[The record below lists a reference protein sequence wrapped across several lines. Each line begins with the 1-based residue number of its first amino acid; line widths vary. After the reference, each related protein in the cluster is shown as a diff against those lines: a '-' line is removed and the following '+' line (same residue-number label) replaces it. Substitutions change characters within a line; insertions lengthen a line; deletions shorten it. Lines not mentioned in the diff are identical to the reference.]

1 MRETTMMR
9 NSKYI
14 AMALGV
20 AVLLAGCSA
29 KSPTAPKPTPAAGFT
44 ISLTPQSSTA
54 KTGDYVL
61 VVAQVNSGSGNAP
74 DGTAVTFLVS
84 GGHFD
89 AVDGTGSYATQVI
102 RTTSGGRASVSVT
115 SSSVGQALLEGRV
128 PGNSAQTIVSFGVG
142 PTPPPGKITITSV
155 IPNQGGPEGG
165 DRVVI
170 TGSGFIEPLQVAFV
184 VDGQPFLA
192 DVVFVAAGGTSM
204 TVVTPRVVSSPPSTV
219 DQVADVA
226 VQSGPNT
233 AVLKG
238 GFTYLAAIATPE
250 IYVLSPNA
258 GPFEGGT
265 RVTITG
271 KGFQTPVQVTFDD
284 IQAQVVASNYTEVV
298 CISPSITPTAPDTV
312 ITKQVTVTNIKS
324 GKASN
329 SLGFRYGV
337 TMFISSF
344 SPMEGP
350 ADTATTVTIFGQ
362 GFVAPVTVV
371 ATAGGLYQWD
381 VLSVAGTE
389 IVARSKPLPESARTC
404 GDVPATLTVTNV
416 NSNTT
421 ATATNPFTYRAIR
434 PLITSVSIDGTG
446 NSVTQYLPGTC
457 NLTWASHTVTIRG
470 TGFQS
475 GMLARFGSVGPVI
488 TTFVDANT
496 LTLRLPDLTGIGLNS
511 IPCDDGGGAG
521 SRFVPT
527 PVEVTVINPRNSC
540 ENTLGGA
547 IILNP
552 CIITCQILPAPTV
565 ASVLP
570 NQGSINGFTSV
581 GITGANFVN
590 SGLSVT
596 IGGAAA
602 TGVVFLN
609 STSIQ
614 ATTPPHTPA
623 GPVAVTV
630 TCGGQTGTNGSAF
643 TYTATLNASV
653 VPSGSGGVT
662 GTGVQTTAFGS
673 LTATPTAPATFASWS
688 GACSSCGTN
697 VSCPNVPMTTDPTT
711 CTATFNPGLTV
722 TLAGTIGSN
731 TVSSSPA
738 GISACAATCS
748 APFSNGASVTLTA
761 TASGTW
767 SGDCSGT
774 GTSASVTMN
783 GNKNCTITFP

>member
-1 MRETTMMR
+1 
-9 NSKYI
+9 
-14 AMALGV
+14 MALGV

-61 VVAQVNSGSGNAP
+61 VVAQVNSGSVNAP

-128 PGNSAQTIVSFGVG
+128 PGNSAQTTVSFGVG

-155 IPNQGGPEGG
+155 TPNQGGPEGG

-219 DQVADVA
+219 NQIADVA

-233 AVLKG
+233 ANLKG
-238 GFTYLAAIATPE
+238 GFTYVAAIASPE

-271 KGFQTPVQVTFDD
+271 KGFQTPVQVLFDD
-284 IQAQVVASNYTEVV
+284 IQAQVVSSNYTEVV
-298 CISPSITPTAPDTV
+298 CISPSITPTAPDAV
-312 ITKQVTVTNIKS
+312 VTKQVTVTNIKS

-329 SLGFRYGV
+329 SLAFRYGV

-344 SPMEGP
+344 TPMEGP
-350 ADTATTVTIFGQ
+350 ADVATTVTIFGQ
-362 GFVAPVTVV
+362 GFVAPVSVV
-371 ATAGGLYQWD
+371 AVAGGQYQWD

-404 GDVPATLTVTNV
+404 GDVTATLTVTNID
-416 NSNTT
+416 SNTV

-434 PLITSVSIDGTG
+434 PLISSVQIDGGG
-446 NSVTQYLPGTC
+446 NTVTQYLPGTC

-475 GMLARFGSVGPVI
+475 GMLARIGSVGPVI

-511 IPCDDGGGAG
+511 IRCDDGGGAG

-565 ASVLP
+565 SGVAP
-570 NQGSINGFTSV
+570 NFGPITGGTSV
-581 GITGANFVN
+581 IITGTNFVN
-590 SGLSVT
+590 SSLSVT
-596 IGGAAA
+596 IGGAPA
-602 TGVVFLN
+602 TGVAFIDAN
-609 STSIQ
+609 NIQ
-614 ATTPPHTPA
+614 AITPAHTPA
-623 GPVAVTV
+623 GGPLAVTV
-630 TCGGQTGTNGSAF
+630 FCGGQSGTLAAF
-643 TYTATLNASV
+643 TYTATMDMTIVGTGDVSSNVAPFVGASPCSSGTCNWTFNNSV
-653 VPSGSGGVT
+653 VTLTVTTT
-662 GTGVQTTAFGS
+662 GTFDGWAG
-673 LTATPTAPATFASWS
+673 
-688 GACSSCGTN
+688 SSCG
-697 VSCPNVPMTTDPTT
+697 
-711 CTATFNPGLTV
+711 
-722 TLAGTIGSN
+722 
-731 TVSSSPA
+731 
-738 GISACAATCS
+738 
-748 APFSNGASVTLTA
+748 
-761 TASGTW
+761 
-767 SGDCSGT
+767 CSGT
-774 GTSASVTMN
+774 TTPCTVTMN
-783 GNKNCTITFP
+783 QARACTASFTP

>member
-128 PGNSAQTIVSFGVG
+128 PGNSAQTTVSFGVG

-192 DVVFVAAGGTSM
+192 DVVFVATGGTSM

-337 TMFISSF
+337 AMFISSF

-434 PLITSVSIDGTG
+434 PLITSVQLAGGG
-446 NSVTQYLPGTC
+446 NTVLQYVPVAVPPSVAVCSTPWSSYP
-457 NLTWASHTVTIRG
+457 VTIKG
-470 TGFQS
+470 SGFQQ
-475 GMLARFGSVGPVI
+475 GMTVNFGPAGPVVA
-488 TTFVDANT
+488 TFVDANT
-496 LTLRLPDLTGIGLNS
+496 LTLAQLPDLTSVGLNS
-511 IPCDDGGGAG
+511 ISCTTGAGACG

-527 PVEVTVINPRNSC
+527 QVSVTVNNPHNGCSDTLNGAFLINPCDTTCLITGLTSM
-540 ENTLGGA
+540 TFGA
-547 IILNP
+547 V
-552 CIITCQILPAPTV
+552 PATNPTV
-565 ASVLP
+565 
-570 NQGSINGFTSV
+570 GSTFSIDLAFTPTPL
-581 GITGANFVN
+581 TG
-590 SGLSVT
+590 
-596 IGGAAA
+596 
-602 TGVVFLN
+602 
-609 STSIQ
+609 
-614 ATTPPHTPA
+614 
-623 GPVAVTV
+623 AVTV
-630 TCGGQTGTNGSAF
+630 DL
-643 TYTATLNASV
+643 TYVGFTATPATVTIPPSASPYPVFVTATSPGSGNIIASV
-653 VPSGSGGVT
+653 GGGSCTVT
-662 GTGVQTTAFGS
+662 DASALIEVEATMDMTIVGTGDVAALPLPSVGTSPCASGTCNWTFNQS
-673 LTATPTAPATFASWS
+673 PVRLTATPGGAGAFTGWS
-688 GACSSCGTN
+688 GATCGCTG
-697 VSCPNVPMTTDPTT
+697 TTTPCTVT
-711 CTATFNPGLTV
+711 MNQSRACTATFTP
-722 TLAGTIGSN
+722 
-731 TVSSSPA
+731 
-738 GISACAATCS
+738 
-748 APFSNGASVTLTA
+748 
-761 TASGTW
+761 
-767 SGDCSGT
+767 
-774 GTSASVTMN
+774 
-783 GNKNCTITFP
+783 